1 MAVNRQ
7 WGSYS
12 DICVHYLHGSAFG
25 VQWNCGTFLLNSV
38 AFERRQ
44 IRKAG
49 TVEAVALCI
58 RNEFFGLFFFEPD
71 RRKKEDKKKQ
81 KVWKPLGLLFFI
93 GRVFPSLI
101 SCLWNFLLTFG
112 KVRKAT
118 RQKTETVEK
127 EKYPNQTA
135 KPFIFFFFSFIN
147 FFFYLFG
154 VWGWPL
160 LLLFTVADQEKKKL
174 EPPFKKKE
182 EEILFT
188 LFQSSV
194 GLKALRERKEK
205 ETVIKDNGMITIKQ
219 ATNKKNTNAR
229 CLPTFGRPFYDY
241 FQPFFIFSLSWSFN
255 IWIPPPLPLFQ
266 RLGPAGLETTTKKH
280 RVQYVI
286 LTIHTHTPLS
296 YTLCT
301 N

>member
-1 MAVNRQ
+1 M
-7 WGSYS
+7 
-12 DICVHYLHGSAFG
+12 
-25 VQWNCGTFLLNSV
+25 
-38 AFERRQ
+38 FE
-44 IRKAG
+44 
-49 TVEAVALCI
+49 V
-58 RNEFFGLFFFEPD
+58 GLFFFFL
-71 RRKKEDKKKQ
+71 RWLTKK
-81 KVWKPLGLLFFI
+81 
-93 GRVFPSLI
+93 
-101 SCLWNFLLTFG
+101 
-112 KVRKAT
+112 
-118 RQKTETVEK
+118 
-127 EKYPNQTA
+127 
-135 KPFIFFFFSFIN
+135 
-147 FFFYLFG
+147 
-154 VWGWPL
+154 
-160 LLLFTVADQEKKKL
+160 KKKL